1 VAISVLQEV
10 HNENPSGGGSATT
23 IAVTLTVAAGSALH
37 VYVMENANGSGGSI
51 TLSDNLGQTYTQSS
65 AVTDASRIA
74 RDFYLIGAAAG
85 STTITATMSLGA
97 FVAGIWVKEIGQCS
111 GYQSGSGQLQ
121 LSPGAG
127 TDAVTSNTA
136 TPTSQPALVSGFTF
150 GDNNADTT
158 VAGTGFTTGLNTW
171 PLFGAGLVGLSE
183 HLRVTSTSAIAAT
196 YTATAGG
203 ASNRWKTVV
212 AIFTEGAAAASA
224 VPFTRQQ
231 QYALAEEPP
240 PQQRRARL
248 IAPAAVATQVPFSR
262 AAQQQALQQ
271 WAEAPSGV
279 LLPRRLVRPTLPVMS
294 GLKLWLRGDL
304 GTAISAGNVT
314 QWDDQSGNGNHV
326 TGSIPFNASSINGRP
341 GLTFSAAGM
350 TNGSSSVL
358 AGASPRTVFVVYK
371 ATNNNPQSSLVT
383 LRSGTLKADYT
394 AEWAFAG
401 AGLIY
406 TDGVNGANNA
416 FVPLVGNASVATI
429 AEWTSTAPGAVLG
442 YRRNGVAL
450 VVTQTSGSSTEN
462 GTAGFSIGGSGAALG
477 PMLGDID
484 EVIVFDR
491 VLSAGEEALVQEYLS
506 VRYSISLFVPPFF
519 RLAQI
524 GTALR
529 SWDPELAP
537 RFDRRFAPQGIVVA
551 PDSPIPG
558 WNRRVSNLI
567 ARQAWEAPD
576 VLPQLPVRPTSNY
589 PAPPPPLSRTALLSA
604 LAQWEPALV
613 PIVAR
618 RLFPG
623 QPPLPDNPPL
633 GRPRLLTLLRIL
645 REWEAPDPMPPAL
658 RRSGI
663 AKPPP
668 PASLVLTPPLQ
679 AVIDELR
686 LTAGVDSR
694 ELTDLVDDLILSLIG
709 Q

>member
-136 TPTSQPALVSGFTF
+136 TPSSQPALVSGFTF

-231 QYALAEEPP
+231 QYILTEEPP
-240 PQQRRARL
+240 PQQRRPRL
-248 IAPAAVATQVPFSR
+248 VVSGPATATQVPFSR

-271 WAEAPSGV
+271 WIETPAGIV
-279 LLPRRLVRPTLPVMS
+279 LPRRLVRPTLPVTGAVQWFRSDLAIGVDGSNDLLAWGDSS
-294 GLKLWLRGDL
+294 G
-304 GTAISAGNVT
+304 AGN
-314 QWDDQSGNGNHV
+314 
-326 TGSIPFNASSINGRP
+326 NATSVLATSP
-341 GLTFSAAGM
+341 LWSAAGGINGLPRVSFTTSWFM
-350 TNGSSSVL
+350 TG
-358 AGASPRTVFVVYK
+358 T
-371 ATNNNPQSSLVT
+371 TNP
-383 LRSGTLKADYT
+383 
-394 AEWAFAG
+394 
-401 AGLIY
+401 
-406 TDGVNGANNA
+406 
-416 FVPLVGNASVATI
+416 VP
-429 AEWTSTAPGAVLG
+429 
-442 YRRNGVAL
+442 
-450 VVTQTSGSSTEN
+450 
-462 GTAGFSIGGSGAALG
+462 SGAARTCIAVMRSAGGTTGGPFKFRTSAPTFSVLWSSGGANTNVYTDAATNSQAIPTVDYNRTAILEVAWDGNTSHDVTCRLNNGAQTVVHNLGTGTPSDTGASGFQIGVGLNGEFYEWIVLDHVMTPAERTALFDGYLG
-477 PMLGDID
+477 P
-484 EVIVFDR
+484 R
-491 VLSAGEEALVQEYLS
+491 YLVPSEQ
-506 VRYSISLFVPPFF
+506 VAPFS
-519 RLAQI
+519 RLAQL

-576 VLPQLPVRPTSNY
+576 GLPQLPGRPTSNY
-589 PAPPPPLSRTALLSA
+589 PAAPS
-604 LAQWEPALV
+604 PA
-613 PIVAR
+613 AR
-618 RLFPG
+618 A
-623 QPPLPDNPPL
+623 
-633 GRPRLLTLLRIL
+633 PRCC
-645 REWEAPDPMPPAL
+645 
-658 RRSGI
+658 RRSRNGS
-663 AKPPP
+663 PRWCR
-668 PASLVLTPPLQ
+668 SW
-679 AVIDELR
+679 R
-686 LTAGVDSR
+686 AGCFRDSR
-694 ELTDLVDDLILSLIG
+694 PSPTTRRWGARGCSRCCGSSASGRRPTRCHPRCGGRASPSPRPQRRWCSRRRCRPSLTSCA
-709 Q
+709 